1 MSIRLEKCGDHQTR
15 IVVKVDRVRSTRARF
30 IRAVQ
35 HHGAEHVMWC
45 LSLTT
50 EEMWDLHCDDLE
62 TYAHVVEVR
71 RMVNEQLAK
80 NLKHVVSFD

>member
-15 IVVKVDRVRSTRARF
+15 IVVEVDRARVDRARF
-30 IRAVQ
+30 VRTIQR
-35 HHGAEHVMWC
+35 HGPEHVMWC

-50 EEMWDLHCDDLE
+50 EEMWDLRGDDPE